1 VNSHLLN
8 IKQQSA
14 DAFEVMLNF
23 LAKVFLL
30 QVKQEIHATPHAS
43 YFLARFAY
51 LISSTIPEF
60 LDYLMGRL
68 LKRCPYLIP
77 QYHDDDPVSTWCII
91 CVCAIY

>member
-1 VNSHLLN
+1 MNNHLMT
-8 IKQQSA
+8 IKNQSE
-14 DAFEVMLNF
+14 DAFQVMLNF

-30 QVKQEIHATPHAS
+30 QVKQEIHATPHAA

-51 LISSTIPEF
+51 LLCSTIPEF

-77 QYHDDDPVSTWCII
+77 QYHDDDPVSLFFIEL
-91 CVCAIY
+91 YS